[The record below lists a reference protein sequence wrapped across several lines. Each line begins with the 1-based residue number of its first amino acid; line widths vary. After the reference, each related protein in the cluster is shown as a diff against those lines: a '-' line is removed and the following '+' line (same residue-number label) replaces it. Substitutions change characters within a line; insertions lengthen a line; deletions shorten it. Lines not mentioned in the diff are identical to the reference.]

1 MFLGHKYPAY
11 NPVEF
16 KYSAYKLPK
25 ERFFHKD
32 KNSDGI
38 SPPPRNYPP
47 PFQLTPFPRL
57 TI

>member
-1 MFLGHKYPAY
+1 MILGHKYSEY
-11 NPVEF
+11 NLLDI
-16 KYSAYKLPK
+16 KCSANKLPADK
-25 ERFFHKD
+25 FLHKD
-32 KNSDGI
+32 KNCDGI